1 MLVTPVYSGEEYVY
15 DGNAVDISLFG
26 YTHVHNIDDCADD
39 DKYGFTAAHVQS
51 FTATYTFTD
60 KASGKVVSGTPVNA
74 GTYVVS
80 VAVSGDGISSYLVEY
95 STAEFTIAKRPL
107 SYTVEVSGDT
117 EYTYSNSRPEFTAE
131 LTSYEGFANG
141 VPADVKFE
149 LFDANGRV
157 VTRYNVGTYNVG
169 INFSGISNYE
179 ITAVSAKITIVSR
192 VLVITPV
199 DPYGGAA
206 QTYNGTNLTLGE
218 NDFTV
223 RSGECANG
231 DKITIVGSEFAPT
244 SKTGNLTIADVI
256 ITDEASGE
264 NVKFNYTVYY
274 VYNATA
280 AAITELG
287 LKAIDFRVRAE
298 YAATDVHYTLGNVF
312 GEDTGTFPYTGKSF
326 TYTFDGGEIRLSDG
340 ETLGYGH
347 YVTVSRNTVTVPAA
361 AGEYADLITKL

>member
-1 MLVTPVYSGEEYVY
+1 M
-15 DGNAVDISLFG
+15 
-26 YTHVHNIDDCADD
+26 
-39 DKYGFTAAHVQS
+39 
-51 FTATYTFTD
+51 
-60 KASGKVVSGTPVNA
+60 
-74 GTYVVS
+74 
-80 VAVSGDGISSYLVEY
+80 
-95 STAEFTIAKRPL
+95 
-107 SYTVEVSGDT
+107 
-117 EYTYSNSRPEFTAE
+117 
-131 LTSYEGFANG
+131 
-141 VPADVKFE
+141 
-149 LFDANGRV
+149 
-157 VTRYNVGTYNVG
+157 
-169 INFSGISNYE
+169 
-179 ITAVSAKITIVSR
+179 
-192 VLVITPV
+192 LVITPV

-231 DKITIVGSEFAPT
+231 DKIKIVGSEFAPT

-298 YAATDVHYTLGNVF
+298 YATTDVHYTLGNVF

-347 YVTVSRNTVTVPAA
+347 YVTVNRNTVTVPAA
-361 AGEYADLITKL
+361 AGEYADLITKLVKIYDADGKNVTAIYNLVCDNPEAGKISVTENVLTVDLSGVNVSTLVSGEKLNCTVSGLYAAATPAHSAEVYAYDVDGEWIIGVIVFSTNASGKRTDLSANYK